1 MDFAFLPPEVNSA
14 RMYAGP
20 GSGSLLAAAGSWDS
34 LSAELTITAAVYE
47 SVLSGLT
54 SVHWRGPTSEAMTA
68 SAAPHVGWLHTTAE
82 RAQQAA
88 MQARAAAA
96 AYELAHAMTVP
107 PPAVAANR
115 TQLAALVATNFFG
128 QNTAAIAA
136 TEAQYAEYWALD
148 TSAMYGY
155 AASSAAAVQFS
166 PFSAPR
172 QNTDPNGVTAQQ
184 GTVVQ
189 ASANTAGSN
198 SGSQAGS
205 TASGSSSGIPLD
217 FRIFDTIQG
226 VGTAFR
232 GVFCSEGFP
241 SGVIG
246 ADKALGIL
254 PNLGAAAAAL
264 PKVPALS
271 GATSGLGN
279 VNATLAGAGRIG
291 AMSAPAG
298 WTSQAGSPV
307 TALSGNGLPILE
319 GTDALARAG
328 SATPGIPGIPK
339 VSRAAMVVPRYG
351 VRITVMTRS
360 PAAG

>member
-1 MDFAFLPPEVNSA
+1 MA
-14 RMYAGP
+14 
-20 GSGSLLAAAGSWDS
+20 
-34 LSAELTITAAVYE
+34 
-47 SVLSGLT
+47 
-54 SVHWRGPTSEAMTA
+54 A
-68 SAAPHVGWLHTTAE
+68 SAAPYVGWLHMTAE
-82 RAQQAA
+82 RAQQAGI
-88 MQARAAAA
+88 QARAAAA

-115 TQLAALVATNFFG
+115 TQLATLVATNFFG

-172 QNTDPNGVTAQQ
+172 QNTDPDGMTSQQ
-184 GTVVQ
+184 VAVVQ
-189 ASANTAGSN
+189 ASTNTAGTN
-198 SGSQAGS
+198 SSSGTQTVSV
-205 TASGSSSGIPLD
+205 ASGSSSGIPLD
-217 FRIFDTIQG
+217 FRILDSIQG
-226 VGTAFR
+226 IGTAFR
-232 GVFCSEGFP
+232 SVFCSEGFP

-254 PNLGAAAAAL
+254 PNLGAAPAAL

-271 GATSGLGN
+271 GAASGLGN

-291 AMSAPAG
+291 TMSVPAG
-298 WTSQAGSPV
+298 WVSPAGSPV
-307 TALSGNGLPILE
+307 TALSGSGLPALE
-319 GTDALARAG
+319 GTELGRTG
-328 SATPGIPGIPK
+328 LPGIPGIPRA
-339 VSRAAMVVPRYG
+339 SRAAMVVPRYG